1 MYNDLRGLPMDMQL
15 TFEDVASALSLDYEC
30 VFFVDNE
37 TNQYA
42 MFAFR
47 GKHTKLELTDTRD
60 FWADTKV
67 NMEAVVY
74 PEDKQSFSEHIN
86 RETLLKAIQDDNVF
100 NFKYRLLVEGEPVWF
115 QMKAVLG
122 RSQGREYLIIG
133 VNNIDKQ
140 ERERLELE
148 QKASKSKTYGQI
160 VMALAERFDALYMV
174 DLTTEHFVQYRSER
188 VFEELSIALE
198 GDDFFNQLKKD
209 AKQVIYKDDFAL
221 LTESLTKDN
230 LLKELDE
237 YGVFTL
243 TYRLNTPKGPV
254 YVKLMAVYADKQH
267 IIISVTNV
275 DAMVR
280 REQELKKQATK
291 SELYGQIVMALAER
305 YDALYMVDLVTDHFA
320 QYKSERLFCE
330 LSITVEG
337 DDFFNQL
344 KKDAMQ
350 VIYSEDIPLITAAL
364 EREAFLRE
372 LDEHGVFSMTYRLN
386 SPNGPMY
393 VNLVAVYA
401 DKNHV
406 VISVTNVDAQVRREQ
421 KIREEASANYEKAR
435 HDDLTGIRNKNAYGE
450 FEKKLDQ
457 QIKCGKDIEFA
468 IALCDVNG
476 LKTVNDTQGHK
487 TGDIYIRD
495 AAKLICETFK
505 HSPVFRVGGDEFVV
519 VLRGSDFTNREE
531 LSQQF
536 YETVKRNAEEDK
548 VIVACGI
555 SVYDK
560 GHDKNTAAV
569 FERADAMMYRNKMSL
584 KGGRD
589 EIINTIIRTI
599 GARMNI

>member
-1 MYNDLRGLPMDMQL
+1 MDMQL

-86 RETLLKAIQDDNVF
+86 RETLLKAIQNDNVF
-100 NFKYRLLVEGEPVWF
+100 DFKYRLLVEGEPVWF

-133 VNNIDKQ
+133 VNNID
-140 ERERLELE
+140 ETLEALRKE
-148 QKASKSKTYGQI
+148 GKCLAYGGSNWLG
-160 VMALAERFDALYMV
+160 MEKF
-174 DLTTEHFVQYRSER
+174 
-188 VFEELSIALE
+188 
-198 GDDFFNQLKKD
+198 
-209 AKQVIYKDDFAL
+209 
-221 LTESLTKDN
+221 
-230 LLKELDE
+230 
-237 YGVFTL
+237 
-243 TYRLNTPKGPV
+243 
-254 YVKLMAVYADKQH
+254 
-267 IIISVTNV
+267 
-275 DAMVR
+275 
-280 REQELKKQATK
+280 
-291 SELYGQIVMALAER
+291 AER

-330 LSITVEG
+330 LSITAEG

-350 VIYSEDIPLITAAL
+350 VIYKDDILLLTAAL
-364 EREAFLRE
+364 ERETFLRE
-372 LDEHGVFSMTYRLN
+372 LDEHGVFSLTYRLN
-386 SPNGPMY
+386 SPTGPMY

-406 VISVTNVDAQVRREQ
+406 VISVSNVDAQVRREQ
-421 KIREEASANYEKAR
+421 RIREEASANYEKALR
-435 HDDLTGIRNKNAYGE
+435 DDLTGIRNKNAYGE
-450 FEKKLDQ
+450 FEKELDQ

-476 LKTVNDTQGHK
+476 LKTVNDMHGHK
-487 TGDIYIRD
+487 TGDMYIRE

-519 VLRGSDFTNREE
+519 VLRGSDFSNREE
-531 LSQQF
+531 LSQKF
-536 YETVKRNAEEDK
+536 YETVKRNAEDDK
-548 VIVACGI
+548 VVVACGI
-555 SVYDK
+555 AVYDK
-560 GHDKNTAAV
+560 AHDKNTAAI

>member
-1 MYNDLRGLPMDMQL
+1 MYSDLRGHSMDMQL
-15 TFEDVASALSLDYEC
+15 TFEDFASALSLDYEC

-42 MFAFR
+42 LFAFR

-148 QKASKSKTYGQI
+148 QKASKSK
-160 VMALAERFDALYMV
+160 V
-174 DLTTEHFVQYRSER
+174 
-188 VFEELSIALE
+188 
-198 GDDFFNQLKKD
+198 
-209 AKQVIYKDDFAL
+209 
-221 LTESLTKDN
+221 
-230 LLKELDE
+230 
-237 YGVFTL
+237 
-243 TYRLNTPKGPV
+243 
-254 YVKLMAVYADKQH
+254 
-267 IIISVTNV
+267 
-275 DAMVR
+275 
-280 REQELKKQATK
+280 
-291 SELYGQIVMALAER
+291 YGQIVMALAER

-457 QIKCGKDIEFA
+457 QIKCGKDVEFA

-560 GHDKNTAAV
+560 AHDKNTAAV

>member
-1 MYNDLRGLPMDMQL
+1 MDMQL
-15 TFEDVASALSLDYEC
+15 TFEDVATALSLDYEC
-30 VFFVDNE
+30 VFFVDTE
-37 TNQYA
+37 TSDYA
-42 MFAFR
+42 MFTFR
-47 GKHTKLELTDTRD
+47 GEHAKLELTGTRD

-67 NMEAVVY
+67 NTEAVVY
-74 PEDKQSFSEHIN
+74 PEDKQSFADHVN
-86 RETLLKAIQDDNVF
+86 RDSLLKAIRNDRAFD
-100 NFKYRLLVEGEPVWF
+100 FKYRLLVEGNPVWF

-122 RSQGREYLIIG
+122 RSQGHEYLIIG
-133 VNNIDKQ
+133 VNNVDQ
-140 ERERLELE
+140 RERERLELE

-174 DLTTEHFVQYRSER
+174 DLKTEHYVQYKSER

-198 GDDFFNQLKKD
+198 GDDFFNQLRKD
-209 AKQVIYKDDFAL
+209 AEQVIYKDDFAL
-221 LTESLTKDN
+221 LTEALTRDN

-243 TYRLNTPKGPV
+243 TYRLNTPKGSV
-254 YVKLMAVYADKQH
+254 YVRLMAVYADKEH

-280 REQELKKQATK
+280 REQELKKKANK

-350 VIYSEDIPLITAAL
+350 VIYSEDIPLITEAL
-364 EREAFLRE
+364 ERETFLRE
-372 LDEHGVFSMTYRLN
+372 LDEHGVFSLTYRLN
-386 SPNGPMY
+386 GPTGPLY

-450 FEKKLDQ
+450 FEKKLDA
-457 QIKCGKDIEFA
+457 QIKSGKDIEFA
-468 IALCDVNG
+468 IAICDVNG

-487 TGDIYIRD
+487 AGDIYIRD
-495 AAKLICETFK
+495 ASRLVCETFK

-519 VLRGSDFTNREE
+519 ILRGSDFENRDA
-531 LSQQF
+531 LSQDF
-536 YETVKRNAEEDK
+536 EEKVKRNIENNK
-548 VIVACGI
+548 VVVACGV

-560 GHDKNTAAV
+560 AHDKNTAAV